1 MAAAP
6 PETGYWES
14 PRSTFLVC
22 FAENDFAGI
31 KACPMLE
38 LMMDAAWARAVLIR
52 GLQWLPAYPWQP
64 WGRHT
69 CLPMNKTSKEHSL
82 HPGHQCTGIHGSAC

>member
-14 PRSTFLVC
+14 PRSTFLVR

-38 LMMDAAWARAVLIR
+38 LMPDAAWARAVLRR
-52 GLQWLPAYPWQP
+52 GLQ
-64 WGRHT
+64 
-69 CLPMNKTSKEHSL
+69 
-82 HPGHQCTGIHGSAC
+82 